1 MQSPAGEL
9 QCSSRRVE
17 SDSPRQPP
25 ASHERVATR
34 TRDDPP
40 GHVGAAGAGGS
51 GAEGAAGAENGPGAE
66 GATGGAKAVGAARAQ
81 RATSA
86 LVTQTVAAR
95 VARTKAAHAEET
107 KGAPRPRE
115 ARPRD
120 PPRANGACCRA
131 S

>member
-1 MQSPAGEL
+1 QSPAGAL

-40 GHVGAAGAGGS
+40 GHVGAEGAGGC

-66 GATGGAKAVGAARAQ
+66 GATGGAEAVGAARGEGAA
-81 RATSA
+81 RAVGTE
-86 LVTQTVAAR
+86 TVGAR
-95 VARTKAAHAEET
+95 VARTKAAHAQET

-120 PPRANGACCRA
+120 PSRANGACCRA

>member
-1 MQSPAGEL
+1 MQSPAGAL

-34 TRDDPP
+34 TRGDPP

-81 RATSA
+81 RETSA

-95 VARTKAAHAEET
+95 VPRTKAHAQET
-107 KGAPRPRE
+107 KGVPRPRE

-120 PPRANGACCRA
+120 PSRANGACCRA